1 MQDVVL
7 APVDPGALQRQDIQ
21 RFLDNT
27 DILAV
32 AGRVGTDMARIVRA
46 EIEAGV
52 AGEDFFLEVQNGG
65 RQGLSLLRGL
75 TQQKIRQ
82 PLGRLRTDGGELAE
96 LGNQP
101 GNRLR
106 ERLRCHEVVAVLPLR
121 AAVAARDRGYRGPSR
136 R

>member
-7 APVDPGALQRQDIQ
+7 PAVDAGALQGQDIE
-21 RFLDNT
+21 RLLDYT
-27 DILAV
+27 DPLAV
-32 AGRVGTDMARIVRA
+32 AGRVGTDVARIVGT

-52 AGEDFFLEVQNGG
+52 AGEDLLLEVQNGRRQRLRFLG
-65 RQGLSLLRGL
+65 RL
-75 TQQKIRQ
+75 TQQKVRQ
-82 PLGRLRTDGGELAE
+82 PLGRLRTDGRELAE

-106 ERLRCHEVVAVLPLR
+106 ERLRCHEVAVPPLWAVAV
-121 AAVAARDRGYRGPSR
+121 ARNRGCRGPSR